1 MISCGIVLSPIIT
14 ISFIWKVIRLWKS
27 YRPRTVRRTG
37 MSYNVIRRF
46 IVISKMTDEEKK
58 KKREKSWF
66 EEFLYNV
73 MMECTRIAIDY
84 FFDELL
90 G

>member
-1 MISCGIVLSPIIT
+1 
-14 ISFIWKVIRLWKS
+14 
-27 YRPRTVRRTG
+27 

-84 FFDELL
+84 FFDEFL

>member
-1 MISCGIVLSPIIT
+1 
-14 ISFIWKVIRLWKS
+14 
-27 YRPRTVRRTG
+27 

-46 IVISKMTDEEKK
+46 IVISKMTDEEK

-84 FFDELL
+84 FFDEFL

>member
-1 MISCGIVLSPIIT
+1 
-14 ISFIWKVIRLWKS
+14 
-27 YRPRTVRRTG
+27 
-37 MSYNVIRRF
+37 MSLNVIKRF
-46 IVISKMTDEEKK
+46 IEISKMTDEKKK

-73 MMECTRIAIDY
+73 MMECTRIAMDY
-84 FFDELL
+84 FFDEFL